1 MLRYHLV
8 AADFSDVSRL
18 REKLEESE
26 VDYQCPTLVLAECAL
41 VYADS
46 KKVGTS
52 APPLSSQ
59 SAPTLTAKRYL
70 PVLTLVPAPKCA
82 KIYTYHFS

>member
-59 SAPTLTAKRYL
+59 SAPSSTLTAKRW
-70 PVLTLVPAPKCA
+70 VQVPHPGPRRV
-82 KIYTYHFS
+82 HLR